1 MTTVAEAL
9 VLLEALREQ
18 LRDVSDRLAMLR
30 SYL

>member
-1 MTTVAEAL
+1 MTTVADAL

>member
-1 MTTVAEAL
+1 MTTVADAL
-9 VLLEALREQ
+9 VQLEALREQ